1 MRTSTGGK
9 EMTITGLHHITLVT
23 TDAKRNVDFYT
34 RVLGLRFL
42 KKTVNFD
49 DPSAYHLYYGN
60 QTGAPGS
67 AITFFEWKNVP
78 KGKPGI
84 GGTHH
89 FALCVPDT
97 DGLLKWKR
105 RLTDLG
111 LRVSGPYDRHYFK
124 SIYFNDPDGTI
135 LEIATRGPG
144 WTMDEAVGEIGTK
157 HVDPPKEMMVANRDE
172 DTIKAITWPQPV
184 SEITPDMA
192 LMHGMHHITAISSNI
207 ARTHEFYGGLLGMR
221 LVKQTSNFDD
231 PKSKHWYWGVGGN
244 GHTIAGAPG
253 TLITYFERDPK
264 REPRAQMGAGQTHHF
279 ALAVNTDDE
288 QLAWREKLM
297 DAGYR
302 VSPVMD
308 RTYFHS
314 IYTNDPDGHIVEIA
328 TVPPGFAVDEPLE
341 HLGEKLMLPPW
352 LEKHR
357 SEVEGALTPLA

>member
-1 MRTSTGGK
+1 
-9 EMTITGLHHITLVT
+9 MTITGLHHITLVT

-34 RVLGLRFL
+34 RVLGLRFI

-60 QTGAPGS
+60 QTGAPGT

-89 FALCVPDT
+89 FALSVPDY

-144 WTMDEAVGEIGTK
+144 WTMDEAANEIGTK
-157 HVDPPKEMMVANRDE
+157 HIDPPQAMLVANRDE
-172 DTIKAITWPQPV
+172 VKIQAITWPEPV
-184 SEITPDMA
+184 REITPEMA
-192 LMHGMHHITAISSNI
+192 LMQGLHHITAIGSSI
-207 ARTHEFYGGLLGMR
+207 QRTHEFYGGLLGMK

-231 PKSKHWYWGVGGN
+231 PNSKHWYWGVGGDGN
-244 GHTIAGAPG
+244 TIAGAPG

-264 REPRAQMGAGQTHHF
+264 KEPRAQMGAGQTHHF
-279 ALAVNTDDE
+279 ALAVATDDE
-288 QLAWREKLM
+288 QLAWREKLIG
-297 DAGYR
+297 AGLR

-328 TVPPGFAVDEPLE
+328 TVPPGFTVDEPLE
-341 HLGEKLMLPPW
+341 HLGEKLMLPAW

-357 SEVEGALTPLA
+357 EEVEGSLTQL